1 MTMNSND
8 PKDGAGRRERAVAEG
23 DSLRERAVK
32 HSRDLGDGLNLQDAP
47 TSPNAPPAYPAPPV
61 SAPPYP
67 HRALMEILP
76 ATPRAVHVV
85 EALDTGAATASATTT
100 SVEAPPDSEP
110 QRG

>member
-67 HRALMEILP
+67 HRALMGTLP
-76 ATPRAVHVV
+76 TMPSVLPVAPALAPTVAAAPADSDLPR
-85 EALDTGAATASATTT
+85 G
-100 SVEAPPDSEP
+100 
-110 QRG
+110 